1 MHKNPLRYFI
11 EFAYDGTNY
20 FGYQIQPNQV
30 SVQETL
36 EKALSTILKRKIFIT
51 GAGRTDTGVHARQM
65 FAHFD
70 DDEPINSQLTYKLNA
85 FLPKDISVFSI
96 FQVPDDAHARFDAI
110 KRTYKYHIALTRNPF
125 DYIYSYPIYHKKL
138 DVEVMQKCADFLLQI
153 EDFKSFSKLHSD
165 NKTTRCK
172 VDFTKFE
179 EKENQLIFTI
189 SADRFLRNMV
199 RAIVGTLLEAGKNK
213 INFEQFQ
220 QIVLEK
226 DRCRAGTSA
235 PANALFL
242 EKIEYPKIIFSMQKD
257 ELNFKS

>member
-1 MHKNPLRYFI
+1 MRYFI

-20 FGYQIQPNQV
+20 FGYQRQPNQI

-36 EKALSTILKRKIFIT
+36 EKALSTILKRKVSIT

-70 DDEPINSQLTYKLNA
+70 DDESINSQFTYKLNA
-85 FLPKDISVFSI
+85 FLPKDISVSSI
-96 FQVPDDAHARFDAI
+96 FQVPDSAHARFDAI
-110 KRTYKYHIALTRNPF
+110 KRTYKYYITLTRTPF
-125 DYIYSYPIYHKKL
+125 FFQYSYPIYHKKL
-138 DVEVMQKCADFLLQI
+138 DVELMQKCADFLLQV

-172 VDFTKFE
+172 LDFAQFE

-189 SADRFLRNMV
+189 SANRFLRNMV
-199 RAIVGTLLEAGKNK
+199 RAIVGTLLEVGKNK
-213 INFEQFQ
+213 INDEQFR
-220 QIVLEK
+220 QIVLDK
-226 DRCRAGTSA
+226 DRGKAGTSA

-242 EKIEYPKIIFSMQKD
+242 EKIEYPELIFSMK
-257 ELNFKS
+257 N

>member
-1 MHKNPLRYFI
+1 MRYFI

-20 FGYQIQPNQV
+20 FGYQIQPNQI

-36 EKALSTILKRKIFIT
+36 EKALSTILKRKVSIT

-70 DDEPINSQLTYKLNA
+70 DEPIDSQLTYKLNA

-110 KRTYKYHIALTRNPF
+110 KRTYKYYIALTRNPF

-138 DVEVMQKCADFLLQI
+138 DVKLMQKCADFLLQV

-172 VDFTKFE
+172 VDFAKFE

-199 RAIVGTLLEAGKNK
+199 RAIVGTLIEVGKNK
-213 INFEQFQ
+213 INLEQFQ
-220 QIVLEK
+220 QIILEK
-226 DRCRAGTSA
+226 NRSKAGTSA

-242 EKIEYPKIIFSMQKD
+242 EKIEYPESIFHGKQL
-257 ELNFKS
+257 ELKSKL